1 MSNGEFSQL
10 STSHKA
16 MLLWNGGIY
25 LCKRSLRG
33 AKVSLY
39 LFNNDFVEVF
49 YGLRG
54 DKVEDIKL
62 SSSQSLEKYHAFFN
76 TSVA

>member
-1 MSNGEFSQL
+1 MSNREFSEL

-16 MLLWNGGIY
+16 MLLWSDGIY

-49 YGLRG
+49 YGFRS
-54 DKVEDIKL
+54 DKVEDIKM
-62 SSSQSLEKYHAFFN
+62 SSSKSLEKYDAYFN
-76 TSVA
+76 TALA

>member
-1 MSNGEFSQL
+1 MSNREFSEL
-10 STSHKA
+10 STSRKA
-16 MLLWNGGIY
+16 MLLWDGGTY

-49 YGLRG
+49 YGLRS
-54 DKVEDIKL
+54 DRVEDIKL
-62 SSSQSLEKYHAFFN
+62 SSSQSLEQYHAYFN
-76 TSVA
+76 TGLA